1 MPKTLPKRVCD
12 NDAKTASDFLTEI
25 PCLIVKVKFEPKWN
39 SFVLPNVMPNI
50 CTFVNC
56 HFYSF
61 TVNFICT
68 KNNAVLATYLRLLE
82 VICISCTISAFM
94 IFSA

>member
-1 MPKTLPKRVCD
+1 MLCYSSFYPVFLFILGIMPKTLPKRVCD

-50 CTFVNC
+50 CTIV
-56 HFYSF
+56 
-61 TVNFICT
+61 TFI
-68 KNNAVLATYLRLLE
+68 ASL
-82 VICISCTISAFM
+82 
-94 IFSA
+94 